1 MSRNLSSTTGFCF
14 HYCTCVSSIVFQ
26 FPGAILPFNTV
37 LKENSYNASSPPNVL
52 NYSGVSTVAVVQLLS
67 LVRLL
72 VTPWTVACQAPLS
85 FAISRS
91 LLRIMPIESVMISN
105 HLILCHPLLLL
116 PPIFPSI
123 TVFSSKSALCIRW
136 PKYWSFSFSISPSNE
151 DSGLI
156 SFRIDWLELL
166 ATQRTLK
173 GLLQHHN
180 TKDQFF
186 SAQPFLRSN
195 SHIQT

>member
-1 MSRNLSSTTGFCF
+1 M
-14 HYCTCVSSIVFQ
+14 
-26 FPGAILPFNTV
+26 

-67 LVRLL
+67 LVQLL
-72 VTPWTVACQAPLS
+72 VTPWTVACQAPLP
-85 FAISRS
+85 FAISWS
-91 LLRIMPIESVMISN
+91 LLRIMSIESVMISN

-123 TVFSSKSALCIRW
+123 RVFSSKSALCIWW
-136 PKYWSFSFSISPSNE
+136 PKYWSFSFSISPSNKY
-151 DSGLI
+151 SGLI

-166 ATQRTLK
+166 AIQRTLK

-180 TKDQFF
+180 TKA
-186 SAQPFLRSN
+186 SIL
-195 SHIQT
+195 